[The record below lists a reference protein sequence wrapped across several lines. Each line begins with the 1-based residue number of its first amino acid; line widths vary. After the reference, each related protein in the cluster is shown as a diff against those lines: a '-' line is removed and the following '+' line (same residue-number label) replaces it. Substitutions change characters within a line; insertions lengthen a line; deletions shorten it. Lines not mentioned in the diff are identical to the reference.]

1 MRTHDS
7 AVSLRNA
14 RIVRGSVEIVPA
26 LTLDIPKGTV
36 FGMVG
41 PSGSGK
47 TTIIRAILGLT
58 RLAGGSVTVL
68 GKPAGDSSLRPR
80 IGYMPQ
86 GSGVYPDLTG
96 RQNLEFFA
104 SVYHAPR
111 QRVDEMLELMNLAG
125 IADRPVATYS
135 GGQTQRVGLGM
146 ALLHQPELLV
156 LDEPTVGLDP
166 RIRRTLWGQFH
177 RWAEEGTTLVVSTHV
192 MDEANRSHR
201 IGFINNGAL
210 VTAGSPDEIRR
221 ETGQHDLENAILAL
235 SGDIEEVRHVA

>member
-1 MRTHDS
+1 MNAYEN
-7 AVSLRNA
+7 AVSLRDA
-14 RIVRGSVEIVPA
+14 RIVRGGVEIVPA
-26 LTLDIPKGTV
+26 LTLDIPRGMV

-47 TTIIRAILGLT
+47 TTIMRAILGLT
-58 RLAGGSVTVL
+58 RLAGGSATVL
-68 GKPAGDSSLRPR
+68 GKAAGDASLRQR

-111 QRVDEMLELMNLAG
+111 HRVDEMLELMNLSD
-125 IADRPVATYS
+125 IANRSVATYS

-146 ALLHQPELLV
+146 ALMHRPELLI

-166 RIRRTLWGQFH
+166 RIRRTLWDHFH

-221 ETGQHDLENAILAL
+221 LTGQDDLENAILAL
-235 SGDIEEVRHVA
+235 SGDTEEVRHVA